1 MVELVEIELPD
12 GEIMLAEVKVLDAD
26 VGALDRFALTEMTT
40 SAARIG
46 EFVYETIRTSMP
58 RSPDRIAVQI
68 GLKLAVKSGALTSI
82 LAEAS
87 GEASVM
93 VQLEWDVN
101 GQPVNA
107 G

>member
-12 GEIMLAEVKVLDAD
+12 GEVMLAEVKVLDAD
-26 VGALDRFALTEMTT
+26 VGSLDRFALNEVTA

-46 EFVYETIRTSMP
+46 DFVYQTMRKSMP

-87 GEASVM
+87 SEASVT

-101 GQPVNA
+101 GQPGNA